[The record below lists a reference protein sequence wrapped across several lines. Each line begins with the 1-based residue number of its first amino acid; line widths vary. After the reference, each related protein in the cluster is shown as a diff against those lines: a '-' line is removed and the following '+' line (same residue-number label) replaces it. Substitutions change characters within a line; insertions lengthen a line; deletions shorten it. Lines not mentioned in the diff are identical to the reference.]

1 MKPLTIA
8 IDGPA
13 GAGKST
19 VARQLARR
27 LGYLYIDSGAMYRAV
42 ALLTQRAHVP
52 LTEPDQIAALARAAR
67 IRFAAA
73 AADQMAATEPEDA
86 DAKEADTD
94 GQRILLN
101 DEDVTDVLRMPEIT
115 ALSSSVS
122 AIPGVRA
129 ALVLQ
134 QQALGASGGVVMEG
148 RDIGTVVFPRAE
160 VKIFLT
166 ARADERAARRHKD
179 LVARGVA
186 APDAL
191 GEVRRAQDERDARD
205 TTRSVSPLAPAPSAV
220 TLDSSSL
227 SPDAVVEEILA
238 VIERGQPRGAA

>member
-19 VARQLARR
+19 VARLLARR

-42 ALLTQRAHVP
+42 ALLTQRAGVS

-67 IRFAAA
+67 IRFD
-73 AADQMAATEPEDA
+73 AADT
-86 DAKEADTD
+86 
-94 GQRILLN
+94 GQRVLLN
-101 DEDVTDVLRMPEIT
+101 DEDVTSAIRLPDIT

-134 QQALGASGGVVMEG
+134 QQALGARGGVVMEG

-160 VKIFLT
+160 IKIFLT
-166 ARADERAARRHKD
+166 AGADERAARRHKD
-179 LVARGVA
+179 LVTRGVA
-186 APDAL
+186 APESFD
-191 GEVRRAQDERDARD
+191 EVRRAQDERDARD
-205 TTRSVSPLAPAPSAV
+205 TTRAVSPLAPAPNAV
-220 TLDSSSL
+220 TLDSSGRP
-227 SPDAVVEEILA
+227 PDIVVEEVLA
-238 VIERGQPRGAA
+238 LIDRRQMRGTA